1 MRDFETNSQRNGY
14 LLSRLVSK
22 YDYGESV
29 EEVFDIGASVN
40 RLTAELI
47 RDAARTYL
55 DTRRYVRVMLL
66 PEARQ

>member
-14 LLSRLVSK
+14 LFSRLVSK
-22 YDYGESV
+22 YDYGENV
-29 EEVFDIGASVN
+29 DEVFDIRGSVD

-55 DTRRYVRVMLL
+55 DTRRYVKVMLL
-66 PEARQ
+66 PEARK